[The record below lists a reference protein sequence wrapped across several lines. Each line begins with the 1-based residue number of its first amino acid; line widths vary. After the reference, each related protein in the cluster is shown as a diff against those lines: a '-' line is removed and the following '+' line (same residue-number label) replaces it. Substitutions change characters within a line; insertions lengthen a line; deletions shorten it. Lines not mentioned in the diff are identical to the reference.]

1 MFGFI
6 TLPAII
12 QFLGFLLL
20 LPESPRWLIR
30 HGEYKRAKEVLLKV
44 HDPTLVDSE
53 YESILNAEIE
63 QRRIEE
69 NYKGTCTGHCSCL

>member
-6 TLPAII
+6 ALPAII

-30 HGEYKRAKEVLLKV
+30 HGEDKRAKEVLLRV
-44 HDPTLVDSE
+44 HGSTLVETE
-53 YESILNAEIE
+53 YESIVNAEIE
-63 QRRIEE
+63 QRRTED
-69 NYKGTCTGHCSCL
+69 NHQGTFVFV